1 MMSALMAFGCVAD
14 NMQLSISRDDSMS
27 MMVRCLVLERERERE
42 GSKKREGLENRGL
55 KL

>member
-27 MMVRCLVLERERERE
+27 MMVRCFGFGERERER
-42 GSKKREGLENRGL
+42 REERGVEEKMGLG
-55 KL
+55 K

>member
-27 MMVRCLVLERERERE
+27 MMVVLEGFGVGERERRKERGVE
-42 GSKKREGLENRGL
+42 EKMGLG
-55 KL
+55 K

>member
-27 MMVRCLVLERERERE
+27 MMVVLEGLEGERERGERGRRKDGAWKIE
-42 GSKKREGLENRGL
+42 G
-55 KL
+55 